1 MKEEKIKFI
10 SEIIKPWEILNRKLS
25 LPFSVNTSISDFTM
39 SAASLAVS
47 LKHFP
52 ENTHNLSPKTLLSES
67 KPYNIISDLADSMK
81 HGKLNDDRRQCSLY
95 VGSMF
100 ERNSSGLVRHLRNTV
115 NIKHDT
121 FGELDFLEISKETA
135 IFVASKV
142 DFRSDW
148 NPIIISNNNEF
159 SNEIHVHASIENQV
173 AWQSM
178 VLQFVEFMSD
188 KSYRRVDLNSTIKF
202 TLTVDNNL
210 SIPPK
215 L

>member
-10 SEIIKPWEILNRKLS
+10 SDIIKPWEILNRKLS
-25 LPFSVNTSISDFTM
+25 LPFSVNTSISDFTI
-39 SAASLAVS
+39 SAGSLAVS

-52 ENTHNLSPKTLLSES
+52 ENTHNLNLKTLLSES
-67 KPYNIISDLADSMK
+67 QPYTIISDLADSIK
-81 HGKLNDDRRQCSLY
+81 HGKLKDERRQCSLY

-100 ERNSSGLVRHLRNTV
+100 ERNSSGQVRHLRNTV

-121 FGELDFLEISKETA
+121 FGEHDFLEISKETA

-159 SNEIHVHASIENQV
+159 SNEINVHASIENQV

-188 KSYRRVDLNSTIKF
+188 NSYRRVDLNSTIKF
-202 TLTVDNNL
+202 TLTVDTNL
-210 SIPPK
+210 SLPPK